1 MYSCLLSQTNSARKP
16 RTDLWDLWSTSCR
29 CCLFLNGASPYLGLK
44 SETSF
49 AMYSNLRTT
58 GETNHLFIPKALQIA
73 PYMDSV
79 IQIESSDHPVLKTY
93 VGSNFGLAPLMFAEI
108 AQEPLARTVYTL
120 DGQRYTIEEPEDIP
134 ERYSWVARKSLGF
147 RPVDLRPVR
156 CLH

>member
-1 MYSCLLSQTNSARKP
+1 
-16 RTDLWDLWSTSCR
+16 
-29 CCLFLNGASPYLGLK
+29 
-44 SETSF
+44 
-49 AMYSNLRTT
+49 MYSNLRTT